1 MKTVGGIL
9 SLGSS
14 LHKKE
19 SLVEFYIVCACSL
32 VLEGAFDNNGS
43 CELICSFI
51 IVRPCLVASLF

>member
-43 CELICSFI
+43 CELI
-51 IVRPCLVASLF
+51 LFFQS